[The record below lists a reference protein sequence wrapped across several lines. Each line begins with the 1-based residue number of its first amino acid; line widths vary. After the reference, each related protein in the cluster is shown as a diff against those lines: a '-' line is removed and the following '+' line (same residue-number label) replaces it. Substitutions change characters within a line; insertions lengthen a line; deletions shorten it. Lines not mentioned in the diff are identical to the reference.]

1 MKVRVLQRDERE
13 ATGVRE
19 PGDLRRVH
27 RNPAP
32 QLHPFEKAKEATRAV
47 NAAKL
52 DRVFARPFVAAL
64 EGHCDGI
71 TALARSPTRLNSL
84 VSGAADGEV
93 RLWNVPE
100 RRALVT
106 MVGHTRA
113 VQGLAVSR
121 DGSLA
126 VSCSDDCTARLW
138 RLPVAHKVGSRG
150 GATEEA
156 LMEYRAK
163 AGLRGVDHHWQKD
176 LFATAGAGVSLW
188 SHERANPVNQFD
200 WGVDSVTSVRFNP
213 VEADVFAST
222 GADRSFVLYDLR
234 VATPLRK
241 LIMQTRNNALCWNPI
256 EAFNFTVANEDT
268 NLYTY
273 DMRKLDRAL
282 CVHQDHVSAVMDVD
296 YAPTGREFVSGSYDR
311 SVRIFPYNGGHSR
324 EVYHTKRM
332 QRVFCVRF
340 SGDASYVASGSDD
353 MNVRLWKAQ
362 ASEQMGTLLPREKNK
377 KAYNKALLER
387 YKHLPEVKRITR
399 HRHLPKGIYKT
410 AKLHRQIVNAD
421 KRKEK
426 NVIAHSRRGSVKPK
440 AARTK
445 KIVREQE

>member
-1 MKVRVLQRDERE
+1 MEKHVDVAVDFNTQDW
-13 ATGVRE
+13 
-19 PGDLRRVH
+19 
-27 RNPAP
+27 
-32 QLHPFEKAKEATRAV
+32 FEKAKEATRAV

-138 RLPVAHKVGSRG
+138 RLPVAHKVGSQG

-176 LFATAGAGVSLW
+176 APRARLRPPSRPGTGRVPSRLGRGGAPPAPSRAAPRSRAGRARARARARGLAARGRGPGRGARPAGRRAGRGARGAEAVERLQLPLLATFCGVS
-188 SHERANPVNQFD
+188 S
-200 WGVDSVTSVRFNP
+200 
-213 VEADVFAST
+213 
-222 GADRSFVLYDLR
+222 
-234 VATPLRK
+234 
-241 LIMQTRNNALCWNPI
+241 
-256 EAFNFTVANEDT
+256 
-268 NLYTY
+268 
-273 DMRKLDRAL
+273 
-282 CVHQDHVSAVMDVD
+282 
-296 YAPTGREFVSGSYDR
+296 
-311 SVRIFPYNGGHSR
+311 
-324 EVYHTKRM
+324 
-332 QRVFCVRF
+332 
-340 SGDASYVASGSDD
+340 
-353 MNVRLWKAQ
+353 
-362 ASEQMGTLLPREKNK
+362 
-377 KAYNKALLER
+377 
-387 YKHLPEVKRITR
+387 
-399 HRHLPKGIYKT
+399 
-410 AKLHRQIVNAD
+410 
-421 KRKEK
+421 
-426 NVIAHSRRGSVKPK
+426 
-440 AARTK
+440 
-445 KIVREQE
+445 